1 MKKILLLL
9 ILWGLYGTSI
19 SNAQI
24 FEQSEKK
31 YKEAVGYFRQ
41 GKYEQAMS
49 RLAPL
54 TSQTSSA
61 YGPYSHYYYALSA
74 YRLKK
79 YNDGYLMLRQLL
91 SRYPNWEKMDEA
103 YYLMG
108 ALNMAMG
115 NYDKGL
121 ENLQL
126 INDPVLTKD
135 VQGLKQQY
143 LSQIKDLNLLKNL
156 QKRYP
161 TDKEVAG
168 VLVRLIQSTS
178 TDRADLELS
187 DRLTNRFGG
196 DVANAGTT
204 PRPRTTGPKATR
216 NWDKGFYNVAVM
228 LPFRLDE
235 FQSSRRSRSNQFA
248 YDYYQGML
256 LARKQLKDE
265 GILVNLQS
273 YDINNDEEPMRD
285 LVNNNQFRQ
294 SDLLIGPLYPKTYEI
309 ASQFASDNEVVL
321 FNPLSTDGNLLSNST
336 TSYLARPSVEFQMK
350 QAAQMASRLSPRLT
364 AAIYYGGSS
373 KDSAM
378 AAAYVEEIKSRGGKV
393 LEKVRI
399 NDQKADIDARISLF
413 EGEKP
418 SHIIL
423 ASTDPQTGP
432 ALFSVLNSRKLTGI
446 PVIATATSFDF
457 QRSRPSSYGGR
468 LYLIETEY
476 IDLFKEGVRN
486 FRLAYYEQTETLPTV
501 YSYLGYDQML
511 FLGRMMARY
520 KDRLAEGLKSRQQEE
535 GYLLSGFDFT
545 RSRENQIPPILRAEG
560 SRWVPVRQ

>member
-19 SNAQI
+19 SNAQL
-24 FEQSEKK
+24 FDQSEKK
-31 YKEAVGYFRQ
+31 YREAVSYFKQ
-41 GKYEQAMS
+41 GRYEQAMS
-49 RLAPL
+49 RFSPL
-54 TSQTSSA
+54 TTQTNSA
-61 YGPYSHYYYALSA
+61 YGPYSHYYYALAA

-91 SRYPNWEKMDEA
+91 SRYPNWEKTDDA

-126 INDPVLTKD
+126 INDPALNKD

-143 LSQIKDLNLLKNL
+143 LAQIKDLNLLKNL
-156 QKRYP
+156 QRQYP
-161 TDKEVAG
+161 TDKEVA
-168 VLVRLIQSTS
+168 VALVRLIQKTS

-196 DVANAGTT
+196 DVATVSNT
-204 PRPRTTGPKATR
+204 PPSRTPGPKTTR

-228 LPFRLDE
+228 LPFRLE
-235 FQSSRRSRSNQFA
+235 EYQSSRRSRSNQFA

-265 GILVNLQS
+265 GILINLQS
-273 YDINNDEEPMRD
+273 YDISNEEAAMRD

-309 ASQFASDNEVVL
+309 ASQFATDQDVVL
-321 FNPLSTDGNLLSNST
+321 FNPLSTDGSLLSNSNNT
-336 TSYLARPSVEFQMK
+336 YLARPSVEYQMK
-350 QAAQMASRLSPRLT
+350 QAAQLASRLNPRLL
-364 AAIYYGGSS
+364 AAIYYGGSA

-378 AAAYVEEIKSRGGKV
+378 AAAYAEEMKTRGGKV
-393 LEKVRI
+393 LEMVRI
-399 NDQKADIDARISLF
+399 NDQKDYIDSRMSQF
-413 EGEKP
+413 VNEQP
-418 SHIIL
+418 THIIL

-432 ALFSVLNSRKLTGI
+432 ALFSVLNSRKLNAV
-446 PVIATATSFDF
+446 PVIATGTSFDF
-457 QRSRPSSYGGR
+457 QKSRPHNYGGR
-468 LYLIETEY
+468 LYLIETDY

-486 FRLAYYEQTETLPTV
+486 FRLSYYEQTETLPSV

-511 FLGRMMARY
+511 FLGRMMAQY
-520 KDRLAEGLKSRQQEE
+520 KDRLAEGLKRRQQEE

-545 RSRENQIPPILRAEG
+545 KSRENQIPPILRHEG
-560 SRWVPVRQ
+560 SRWVPVR